1 MAHFFRN
8 GNSFRVADDKAV
20 EVHDKLP
27 VGNYIIKQ
35 DPFEN
40 FFLQEVD
47 SYKQVSKLYGNTQR
61 YADRIMSTFLN
72 RDNSTGVLL
81 NGEKGSGKTLL
92 AKTLSIDAAHKW
104 GIPTITI
111 NQPWT
116 GDDFSKLIQDIE
128 QPAIL
133 VFDEFEKVYDEKSQE
148 YILTLLDGVF
158 PTKKM
163 FVLTCNDKWRINSHM
178 RNRPGRLF
186 YMLDFYGLDAD
197 FIREYCA
204 DNLKD
209 LTYVDKVVSIAALFD
224 QFNFD
229 MLKAMVEEMNRYGE
243 SPTDVVKMLNVKPEY
258 AGDVKYDVEVIFNK
272 QKVKK
277 CHPEVWKGNPLSD
290 EVRLGFH
297 IDSPNKKDGENHDR
311 VLEAVCVGEDDV
323 DCGWIDKQFTPAH
336 LYQVLPQEGKYMYR
350 DEKGNHLTL
359 TKKVEHYYD
368 WRAL

>member
-8 GNSFRVADDKAV
+8 GNMFRVADDKAV
-20 EVHDKLP
+20 EVHEKLP
-27 VGNYIIKQ
+27 AGNYIVKM

-47 SYKQVSKLYGNTQR
+47 SYSQVKKLYGNTTR
-61 YADRIMSTFLN
+61 YAERIMNTFLD
-72 RDNSTGVLL
+72 REHSTGVLL

-92 AKTLSIDAAHKW
+92 AKTLSINGAEI

-111 NQPWT
+111 NNAWV

-133 VFDEFEKVYDEKSQE
+133 LFDEFEKVYDEKAQE

-158 PTKKM
+158 PTKKL
-163 FVLTCNDKWRINSHM
+163 FVLTCNDKWRINTHM

-186 YMLDFYGLDAD
+186 YMLDFHGLEPD
-197 FIREYCA
+197 FIREYCE
-204 DNLKD
+204 DNLNAKEHIE
-209 LTYVDKVVSIAALFD
+209 KIINIASLFD

-229 MLKAMVEEMNRYGE
+229 MLKAMCEEMNRYGDT
-243 SPTDVVKMLNVKPEY
+243 PTDVVKMLNVKPEY
-258 AGDVKYDVEVIFNK
+258 GGDVKYDVELIYNGK
-272 QKVKK
+272 KVERM
-277 CHPEVWKGNPLSD
+277 HPSVWKGNPLSE

-297 IDSPNKKDGENHDR
+297 YSSGKPTASVPEQPTLLASEDELDEEDGYVE
-311 VLEAVCVGEDDV
+311 
-323 DCGWIDKQFTPAH
+323 KQFTTAH
-336 LYQVLPQEGKYMYR
+336 LYQVLPQEGKFMYR

-359 TKKVEHYYD
+359 TRKVEHFYD
-368 WRAL
+368 WRAF

>member
-8 GNSFRVADDKAV
+8 GNMFRVADDKAV
-20 EVHDKLP
+20 EVHTKLP

-47 SYKQVSKLYGNTQR
+47 SYSQVSKLYGNTQR
-61 YADRIMSTFLN
+61 HAERIMNTFLE
-72 RDNSTGVLL
+72 RENSTGVLL

-92 AKTLSIDAAHKW
+92 AKTLSIEAAKL

-111 NQPWT
+111 NNSWV

-128 QPAIL
+128 QPAIML
-133 VFDEFEKVYDEKSQE
+133 FDEFEKVYDEKSQE

-158 PTKKM
+158 PTKKL

-186 YMLDFYGLDAD
+186 YMLDFYGLEPD
-197 FIREYCA
+197 FIREYCE
-204 DNLKD
+204 DNLHNKE
-209 LTYVDKVVSIAALFD
+209 YIEKIVSIAALFD

-229 MLKAMVEEMNRYGE
+229 MLKAMVEEMNRYNE
-243 SPTDVVKMLNVKPEY
+243 SPTDVVKLLNVKPEHG
-258 AGDVKYDVEVIFNK
+258 GDVKYDVEVIFNG
-272 QKVKK
+272 KK
-277 CHPEVWKGNPLSD
+277 IDRTHPTVWKGNPLSE

-297 IDSPNKKDGENHDR
+297 AGDRKKGNDQP
-311 VLEAVCVGEDDV
+311 VAISEAILASEDDE
-323 DCGWIDKQFTPAH
+323 DEGWIDKTFTTAD
-336 LYQVLPQEGKYMYR
+336 LYQVLPQEGKFMYR
-350 DEKGNHLTL
+350 DEKGNRLTL
-359 TKKVEHYYD
+359 TKKIEHFYD
-368 WRAL
+368 WRAF